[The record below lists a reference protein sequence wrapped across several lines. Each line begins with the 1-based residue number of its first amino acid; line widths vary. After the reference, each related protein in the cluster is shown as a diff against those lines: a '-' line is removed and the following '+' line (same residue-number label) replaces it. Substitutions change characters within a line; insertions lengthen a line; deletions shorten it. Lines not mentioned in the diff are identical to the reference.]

1 LFREIYLKGGFLEN
15 MPKPPFE
22 EIWRRILRHEGETF
36 YTKTRL
42 PFTYRIEGNVLIP
55 DRTGYPLHRSN
66 FEKAYALVPMDGP
79 GEINQ
84 IVRGPAYV
92 WAILHDP
99 RISKGRLVNI
109 LQGENIQE

>member
-1 LFREIYLKGGFLEN
+1 